1 MGFFKQWP
9 VVSLTVTRLAWMYCG
24 ILPVT
29 PNGVRFRL
37 DHVSFHQEFHF
48 LCECETYSALREDL
62 FKSINEFCPGF
73 EDMEPRQNFVYI

>member
-1 MGFFKQWP
+1 MLRTYCTFNIEFVLENYLQGYMPRHEK
-9 VVSLTVTRLAWMYCG
+9 SLHLVE
-24 ILPVT
+24 
-29 PNGVRFRL
+29 
-37 DHVSFHQEFHF
+37 DEFHF